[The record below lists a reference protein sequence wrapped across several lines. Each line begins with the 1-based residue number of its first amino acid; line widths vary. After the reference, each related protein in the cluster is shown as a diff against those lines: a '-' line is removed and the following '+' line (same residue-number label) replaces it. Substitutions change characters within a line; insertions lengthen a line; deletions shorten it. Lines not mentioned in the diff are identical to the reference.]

1 MKILHVYCTIMLFL
15 MSCNQEKPTGNIIDL
30 SEIPIQQ
37 VEFETLPLDT
47 SKIIYPMGIMVLGEH
62 LVLATPKEEKLF
74 SFWNRK
80 TIEYE
85 FSSTIKGQGPDDI
98 GFLDVLYLY
107 SSDSCIRVLDNNTE
121 VEMKLEGN
129 QLKTIKRTP
138 IIIGDAVNGLMRIAD
153 NHYIMD
159 GATYKADFEHYRY
172 DGENVTKFGQFP
184 EPNESIKDYE
194 VVLFN
199 QKQSIHKQE
208 KDIFFNFYYYLNLV
222 RQYDINGKLL
232 KEIHLKGMP
241 QKENTYQAYMNKTDK
256 PCTPYWDRTRATNK
270 NIYVMFYQG
279 QTCNELWKKDRI
291 SPPKT
296 EIQVWDWDGNLKGRY
311 SFDKSFSNFTVS
323 EDGIMYAY
331 DLYKGDA
338 IYRYKF

>member
-1 MKILHVYCTIMLFL
+1 
-15 MSCNQEKPTGNIIDL
+15 
-30 SEIPIQQ
+30 
-37 VEFETLPLDT
+37 
-47 SKIIYPMGIMVLGEH
+47 
-62 LVLATPKEEKLF
+62 
-74 SFWNRK
+74 
-80 TIEYE
+80 
-85 FSSTIKGQGPDDI
+85 
-98 GFLDVLYLY
+98 
-107 SSDSCIRVLDNNTE
+107 
-121 VEMKLEGN
+121 
-129 QLKTIKRTP
+129 
-138 IIIGDAVNGLMRIAD
+138 
-153 NHYIMD
+153 
-159 GATYKADFEHYRY
+159 
-172 DGENVTKFGQFP
+172 
-184 EPNESIKDYE
+184 
-194 VVLFN
+194 
-199 QKQSIHKQE
+199 
-208 KDIFFNFYYYLNLV
+208 
-222 RQYDINGKLL
+222 
-232 KEIHLKGMP
+232 MP